1 MLPCLEWSAASFA
14 SFCLQNAPL
23 LPMHDMLFCSG
34 SVFFILLFAFCLPS
48 AHLLTVLFLTSIAPV
63 SPCRLSH
70 AGMWNK
76 LLNCSTV
83 PSRQHPIPPKRLL
96 IFAFLIYTL
105 SREDKE
111 GHSAPHSANK
121 WCVEVIREGC
131 WGKAASLRVWLIC
144 LLRSRAC
151 ELTFIDPESTGGG
164 ECFSTSIQPKA
175 ISY

>member
-1 MLPCLEWSAASFA
+1 MVSSIFCKLLLAKCSSAPHAWYA
-14 SFCLQNAPL
+14 
-23 LPMHDMLFCSG
+23 
-34 SVFFILLFAFCLPS
+34 LLFWVRVF
-48 AHLLTVLFLTSIAPV
+48 HFTVCFLSPLCTSFDCPLFLTSIAPV

-111 GHSAPHSANK
+111 GHSTPHSANK

-144 LLRSRAC
+144 LLRSQAC